1 MNVIATRTLNGYKE
15 KYSSIPSVSSQL
27 DNWYK
32 FMRINSY
39 HNILEL
45 RKDFPTA
52 DNIKG
57 TDFICINICGN
68 NYRLIFRITFR
79 ITWGVTVFIKDFCT
93 HTEYSKKYC

>member
-1 MNVIATRTLNGYKE
+1 MNVIATKTLNGYKE
-15 KYSSIPSVSSQL
+15 KYSSIPSVDSQL

-32 FMRINSY
+32 VMKINTY
-39 HNILEL
+39 HNIIEL

-68 NYRLIFRITFR
+68 NYRLIFRIT
-79 ITWGVTVFIKDFCT
+79 WGVTVFIKDFCT